1 MLEFREITGDFLRL
15 VCFEIVEESNTVTFA
30 SCDHHRR
37 LPRPANLE
45 AFMKF
50 IPILATTLVSL
61 FWPLAPLTAQTPA
74 HPEYAGSQTCVGCH
88 EAAAESWATSHH
100 AKAWME
106 PSETTVDGDFGGV
119 EFAHRGRTTRFFQ
132 KDGEYFIETTDFP
145 DGPTTLKVV
154 GVGGIHPLQQ
164 YLIETKPGRL
174 QSLDIAWDQDLK
186 IWYHIYEDQELKPED
201 GFHWSGPYKNWNARC
216 AECHATGFE
225 KNYDPRERRY
235 SSMQAEI
242 GVGCEACHG
251 PGEAHVTWAEH
262 QGGASK
268 SPFPGLGPTGLMVAF
283 SENNA
288 ETEIQQCAGCHS
300 RREAFE
306 DGNPLPG
313 TPFHDA
319 YRLALLRN
327 RLYHADG
334 QILDEVYVYGS
345 FLQSKMYD
353 KGVRCSNCHEPHS
366 GALRAQG
373 NAICTQCHSEAGN
386 TRFPSLTLK
395 VYDDPSHHFHETDTA
410 GAQCVSCHM
419 IERTYMG
426 IDERRDHSF
435 RVPRPDLSATIGTP
449 NACNDCHTEKTPDW
463 AATELQTRFPDS
475 PHRGPHFGEVFHAA
489 RNGASGIGPDLLQIA
504 HHAAFPAIVR
514 ASALD
519 LLSTSDGSDLSGKTD
534 TLLEDDS
541 PIVRAAALKLL
552 QRLPPQARL
561 VPVLKALDDPSKAVR
576 IEAARQL
583 LGLQTAR
590 LPENSLASARSASKE
605 WQASLANKTDFPE
618 THMVIGG
625 TSLAMRN
632 WPAAIAAFTE
642 VTRLDPQLVQAWVFL
657 VRLNLALQN
666 PAAAELALQKA
677 LLANPEAQELRA
689 LRENSILQ

>member
-1 MLEFREITGDFLRL
+1 MNPTAIL
-15 VCFEIVEESNTVTFA
+15 VTA
-30 SCDHHRR
+30 
-37 LPRPANLE
+37 
-45 AFMKF
+45 
-50 IPILATTLVSL
+50 LVVL
-61 FWPLAPLTAQTPA
+61 FWTFQSVAAQTNA
-74 HPEYAGSQTCVGCH
+74 HPDYVGSKTCTTCH
-88 EAAAESWATSHH
+88 EAEAESWATSHH

-106 PSETTVDGDFGGV
+106 PSETTVDGDFEDA
-119 EFAHRGRTTRFFQ
+119 EFTHRGRTTRFFQ
-132 KDGEYFIETTDFP
+132 KDGDYFIETTDIRG
-145 DGPTTLKVV
+145 GPKVLKVV
-154 GVGGIHPLQQ
+154 GVGGVYPLQQ
-164 YLIETKPGRL
+164 YLIETEPGRL
-174 QSLDIAWDQDLK
+174 QSLDVAWDQDLK
-186 IWYHIYEDQELKPED
+186 TWYHIYEDQELKPDD

-216 AECHATGFE
+216 AECHATGFQ
-225 KNYDPRERRY
+225 KNYSARDRTY
-235 SSMQAEI
+235 ASTQAEV

-251 PGEAHVTWAEH
+251 PGAAHVAWAEH
-262 QGGASK
+262 QDGAVK
-268 SPFPGLGPTGLMVAF
+268 SLFPSLGPTGLLVTYG
-283 SENNA
+283 EDNA
-288 ETEIQQCAGCHS
+288 ETEIQQCAGCHA

-319 YRLALLRN
+319 YRLALLRDG
-327 RLYHADG
+327 LYHADG

-353 KGVRCSNCHEPHS
+353 KGVRCSDCHEPHS

-386 TRFPSLTLK
+386 ARFPSLRLK
-395 VYDDPSHHFHETDTA
+395 DYDNPSHHFHETDTA

-426 IDERRDHSF
+426 IDERRDHSY
-435 RVPRPDLSATIGTP
+435 RVPRPDLSVTIGTP
-449 NACNDCHTEKTPDW
+449 NACTDCHTDKTPQW
-463 AATELQTRFPDS
+463 AAAELQTRFPDS
-475 PHRGPHFGEVFHAA
+475 PHRGPHFGETFHAA
-489 RNGASGIGPDLLQIA
+489 RTGASGVEPDLLQIA
-504 HHAAFPAIVR
+504 QHAAFPAIVR

-519 LLSTSDGSDLSGKTD
+519 LLSTSPGSDLTGKTD

-561 VPVLKALDDPSKAVR
+561 DPVLKALDDPSKAVR

-590 LPENSLASARSASKE
+590 LPETAIASARSASRE

-666 PAAAELALQKA
+666 PAAAQLALQKA
-677 LLANPEAQELRA
+677 LLNNPDSQELQELRVSA
-689 LRENSILQ
+689 FRN